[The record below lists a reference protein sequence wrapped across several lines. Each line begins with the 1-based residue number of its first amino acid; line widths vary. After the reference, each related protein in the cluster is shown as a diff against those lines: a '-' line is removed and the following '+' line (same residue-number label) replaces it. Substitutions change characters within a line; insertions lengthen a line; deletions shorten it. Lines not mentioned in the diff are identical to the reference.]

1 MLTNSTHLCPRI
13 IVMVKEDIFSE
24 NDRLLIITT
33 ETSYRLDWS
42 KFRAKMTTSISRR
55 KFDKRLK
62 FSIWFR
68 TKHWFMRLW
77 AYMTTILAL
86 QDFRPS
92 PMYFH
97 VIFTKNLVQTSFET
111 DCL

>member
-42 KFRAKMTTSISRR
+42 KFRAKMTTSTSHR
-55 KFDKRLK
+55 KFDKSLK
-62 FSIWFR
+62 FGLEPNIG
-68 TKHWFMRLW
+68 LCEEN
-77 AYMTTILAL
+77 
-86 QDFRPS
+86 S
-92 PMYFH
+92 PKKN
-97 VIFTKNLVQTSFET
+97 IFFCEPTWQRSWHCKT
-111 DCL
+111 CLSPR